1 MKIETEKQPPTR
13 LMKAAP
19 WMAGAGIAV
28 GHILTSSNCTLPKQG
43 LCSTCGSCVVALGSL
58 VAWAMI
64 KKRQGNDF
72 YSQKEIS

>member
-1 MKIETEKQPPTR
+1 MSTETDKKVLTP

-19 WMAGAGIAV
+19 WAAGAGIAI
-28 GHILTSSNCTLPKQG
+28 GHVLTSSNCTLPKQG
-43 LCSTCGSCVVALGSL
+43 LCTSCGSCVVALGSL

-72 YSQKEIS
+72 YAEESTR

>member
-1 MKIETEKQPPTR
+1 MNTETDKKELTP

-28 GHILTSSNCTLPKQG
+28 GHILTSSNCTIPKQG
-43 LCSTCGSCVVALGSL
+43 LCSTCGSCVIALGSL
-58 VAWAMI
+58 VGWAMI

-72 YSQKEIS
+72 YSEESTR

>member
-1 MKIETEKQPPTR
+1 MNTETETEQTTR
-13 LMKAAP
+13 LMKVAP
-19 WMAGAGIAV
+19 WAAGAGIAV
-28 GHILTSSNCTLPKQG
+28 GHILTSSNCTIPKQG

-72 YSQKEIS
+72 YSEEKIS